1 MFLSHCVCTCARVC
15 VRACVCACVCVHVCV
30 CLCVCTCVC
39 VCVCVTHDQSLLMI
53 IMYTGDSRPI
63 LRDLY
68 DQVVPSIADKWKDLG
83 VQLLDPSLIDQRV
96 LEVIAAD
103 HPHSVEGCCKSVFEK
118 WLNTQEDASWQQLL
132 EALKN
137 VQLVYL
143 SSQIENKLKTGMI
156 FVFTTLIHVFQ

>member
-1 MFLSHCVCTCARVC
+1 MH
-15 VRACVCACVCVHVCV
+15 
-30 CLCVCTCVC
+30 
-39 VCVCVTHDQSLLMI
+39 VCVTHDQSLLMI

-103 HPHSVEGCCKSVFEK
+103 HPHSVEDCCESVFEK

-132 EALKN
+132 EALKS
-137 VQLVYL
+137 VQLDYL

-156 FVFTTLIHVFQ
+156 FVFTTLIHVSQYKCVTHLNT